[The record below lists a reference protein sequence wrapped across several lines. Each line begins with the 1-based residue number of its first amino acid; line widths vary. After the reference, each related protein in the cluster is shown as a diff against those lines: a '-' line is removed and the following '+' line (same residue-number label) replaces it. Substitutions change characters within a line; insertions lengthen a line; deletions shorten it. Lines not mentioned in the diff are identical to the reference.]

1 MRLSRIGLARIVLVI
16 LGAGLGGY
24 GALLLVTTLSPAS
37 LLALAVWLA
46 AVVVVHDGVIAPVE
60 SAVHARWWRGADQR
74 PLVVTTI
81 AQVGFVTGAILSL
94 YVLPEIWAQGRG
106 SRNPT
111 ILVGDYATRLV
122 LVWAVI
128 ALVVLVTWR
137 VAVRRDRH

>member
-1 MRLSRIGLARIVLVI
+1 MRISRIVLVVV
-16 LGAGLGGY
+16 GAGLGGY

-37 LLALAVWLA
+37 LLALAVWLL

-60 SAVHARWWRGADQR
+60 SAMHARWWRGAERR
-74 PLVVTTI
+74 PEVVTAV
-81 AQVGFVTGAILSL
+81 AQLGFVTGAVLSL

-106 SRNPT
+106 SPNPT

-122 LVWAVI
+122 VVWAVI

-137 VAVRRDRH
+137 VAVRRDRR